1 MCLMAIWSYSPLP
14 EVEMRTVVAPDW
26 GRDGEDREAEWPA
39 DPYKVGDLT
48 LLAILRAHSVD
59 CTHYEMLTIR
69 SLSVYGK
76 RLKLL
81 LEPK

>member
-1 MCLMAIWSYSPLP
+1 VW
-14 EVEMRTVVAPDW
+14 
-26 GRDGEDREAEWPA
+26 
-39 DPYKVGDLT
+39 
-48 LLAILRAHSVD
+48 SVD

-81 LEPK
+81 LET